1 MTDADAEQ
9 GKKAKKALTLAGP
22 TPSAFEIITTP
33 GVVDALWDIID
44 DEVAAK
50 QNNEVKDD

>member
-1 MTDADAEQ
+1 MADADAEQ
-9 GKKAKKALTLAGP
+9 GTKPKRALTLAGP
-22 TPSAFEIITTP
+22 MPSAFEIITTP

-44 DEVAAK
+44 DDVAAK